1 MVELRLE
8 ACALRDWR
16 PADATSLAHHA
27 DDIRIWRNVRDRFP
41 HPYTAAHARHWISIA
56 GTAQPTTDLAI
67 TVGDE
72 AVGGIGLTLGED
84 ISRVSAE
91 VGYWLGAEHWGKGIA
106 TQAVR
111 AFSAWAF
118 ERFDVQR
125 LHAGVLEWN
134 PASMRVLEKAGYLLE
149 ARARR
154 AVIKDGQVMDDFV
167 YAMVRDDLTVAAG

>member
-1 MVELRLE
+1 VVELRL
-8 ACALRDWR
+8 ARCLLRDWR
-16 PADATSLAHHA
+16 FADDISLSRHA

-41 HPYTAAHARHWISIA
+41 HPYTVEHAREWIGSSSA
-56 GTAQPTTDLAI
+56 ADPTTDLAI
-67 TVGDE
+67 VVDGE
-72 AVGGIGLTLGED
+72 AVGGIGLVLGED

-106 TQAVR
+106 TEAAR

-125 LHAGVLEWN
+125 LFAGVLEWN
-134 PASMRVLEKAGYLLE
+134 PASMRVLEKAGYTLE

-154 AVIKDGQVMDDFV
+154 AVIKDGRVMDDFV
-167 YAMVRDDLTVAAG
+167 YSLVRDV